1 MGSPGEERLPKV
13 DAVNGYLAGGAE
25 KADDIKAKENRMI
38 GRTVV
43 DHDADKGRLKGRDA
57 PLEPREALVGLGFA
71 VLSGL
76 DGDGVDQ
83 DVVAMNRH
91 GVVEGLRALG
101 LKGAGGHTHPRLLG
115 FGAFAR
121 STADEDQE
129 SAKRFGAGVV
139 DAIEETALVHAVGA
153 DSRGGRRSR
162 KRVGELVGG
171 LGRRGLLYGFV
182 LGDAST
188 EEKP

>member
-1 MGSPGEERLPKV
+1 MRW
-13 DAVNGYLAGGAE
+13 NGYLAGGAE

-57 PLEPREALVGLGFA
+57 PLEPREALIGLGFA
-71 VLSGL
+71 VLSRL

-121 STADEDQE
+121 GSTDEDQE
-129 SAKRFGAGVV
+129 GAKRFGAGVV
-139 DAIEETALVHAVGA
+139 DAIEEAALIHAVGA
-153 DSRGGRRSR
+153 DGRR
-162 KRVGELVGG
+162 
-171 LGRRGLLYGFV
+171 
-182 LGDAST
+182 
-188 EEKP
+188 